1 MDINQ
6 IQSIKQRFNI
16 IGNCSSLNRAIDVAV
31 QVDNTE
37 LSVLI
42 TGESGVGKEFFPQI
56 IHQFS
61 HRKHN
66 PYIAVNCGAI
76 PEGTIDSELFGHEKG
91 SFTSATSDRTKELFF
106 STKSVSSLFR
116 HRYVCF
122 VCSKQV
128 SL

>member
-16 IGNCSSLNRAIDVAV
+16 IGNCASLNRAIDVAV
-31 QVDNTE
+31 QVANTE

-76 PEGTIDSELFGHEKG
+76 HLLPTIC
-91 SFTSATSDRTKELFF
+91 FTKNGISAS
-106 STKSVSSLFR
+106 STN
-116 HRYVCF
+116 
-122 VCSKQV
+122 
-128 SL
+128 